1 MPQAAQTSVMVI
13 SVTGFASMASTT
25 AFWMA
30 FLVAAA
36 SAMRALPLPD
46 VSNAGSLAHGRRRTD
61 GAPLRDGFGHEPES
75 TSRQSGRFPSWRE
88 ALFNSCVLDVT
99 KVVTQ

>member
-36 SAMRALPLPD
+36 SATGTPFIELL
-46 VSNAGSLAHGRRRTD
+46 T
-61 GAPLRDGFGHEPES
+61 PE
-75 TSRQSGRFPSWRE
+75 
-88 ALFNSCVLDVT
+88 V
-99 KVVTQ
+99 

>member
-1 MPQAAQTSVMVI
+1 MPQAEQTSVMVM
-13 SVTGFASMASTT
+13 SVTGLVSMASTT
-25 AFWMA
+25 AFWMT

-75 TSRQSGRFPSWRE
+75 TSRRHGRLPSWRE